1 MHYLILIPLNV
12 LLLKIS
18 EEKLNRIRKERLKQL
33 GLGDKARYATEARI
47 QEELNYFDE
56 LVNKVGCPVIDVTD
70 KAIEETANDIIH
82 LIEESKSK

>member
-1 MHYLILIPLNV
+1 MYCV
-12 LLLKIS
+12 KIS

-47 QEELNYFDE
+47 QEELDYFE
-56 LVNKVGCPVIDVTD
+56 KLVDKMVCPVIDVSD

-82 LIEESKSK
+82 FIKKINRNDFFSNKLKV

>member
-1 MHYLILIPLNV
+1 MPQRHV
-12 LLLKIS
+12 FK
-18 EEKLNRIRKERLKQL
+18 KK
-33 GLGDKARYATEARI
+33 
-47 QEELNYFDE
+47 LNYFDE